1 LPLQKNQEIRMAA
14 SAPPAAHPTGL
25 DPKVLAD
32 AVEDVTRRM
41 AALAPQ
47 LLEKQAAD
55 LESQLQD
62 EFGVQKAFGEV
73 VQKMVSDPQKII
85 EAQSKYAAD
94 VGTLWQ
100 QYLASATGQGPKL
113 EPLKDRRFSDEAWAA
128 NPWFDFLSRSYL
140 LTAEHMKNAVAG
152 VDGVSPQT
160 KAKAMY
166 YTRQM
171 LDAAS
176 PSNFA
181 LTNPQVLKATADTG
195 GENLLKGLKNMLRDI
210 EKGKGALSI
219 AMTDTN
225 AFELGRNVASTP
237 GKVVFQNDLIQLLM
251 YQPSTKTV
259 NKRPLLIVPPWI
271 NKYYI
276 LDLQPKNSFIKWA
289 VDQGHTVFVISWV
302 MPDQKLSKKT
312 FDDYMLEG
320 PIAAT
325 EAIAKCTG
333 EKEVNA
339 IGYCLGGTL
348 LASTLGY
355 LTAKKDTRIR
365 TATFFT
371 SLIDFAK
378 PGDLGVYVDESQVD
392 ALEKRMQKRGGY
404 LEGSEMAGTF
414 NMLRANDLIWSFY
427 VHNYLLGKDPF
438 PFDLLYWNSDAT
450 RMPMAMHL
458 TYLREMYIKNKLVV
472 PGGVTLAGTPI
483 DLSKVKTPAYFISTV
498 EDHIAPWA
506 TTYTGARTLG
516 GPNKFVLGGSGHIAG
531 IVNPPAANKYGY
543 WTNEK
548 LVPKAEDWLAAATKH
563 EGSWWADW
571 DRWIKS
577 HNKEKPV
584 PARIPGDALRGGKL
598 KPLQD
603 APGSFAKLRL
613 DKQA

>member
-1 LPLQKNQEIRMAA
+1 
-14 SAPPAAHPTGL
+14 
-25 DPKVLAD
+25 
-32 AVEDVTRRM
+32 
-41 AALAPQ
+41 
-47 LLEKQAAD
+47 
-55 LESQLQD
+55 
-62 EFGVQKAFGEV
+62 
-73 VQKMVSDPQKII
+73 
-85 EAQSKYAAD
+85 
-94 VGTLWQ
+94 
-100 QYLASATGQGPKL
+100 
-113 EPLKDRRFSDEAWAA
+113 
-128 NPWFDFLSRSYL
+128 
-140 LTAEHMKNAVAG
+140 
-152 VDGVSPQT
+152 
-160 KAKAMY
+160 MY
-166 YTRQM
+166 YTRQII
-171 LDAAS
+171 DAVS

-195 GENLLKGLKNMLRDI
+195 GENLVKGMKNMLRDM

-219 AMTDTN
+219 SMTDTN
-225 AFELGRNVASTP
+225 AFEMGKNVASTP
-237 GKVVFQNDLIQLLM
+237 GKVVFQNDLMQLLM

-259 NKRPLLIVPPWI
+259 LKRPLLIIPPWI

-302 MPDQKLSKKT
+302 MPDAKLAKKT

-320 PIAAT
+320 PLAAMD
-325 EAIAKCTG
+325 AIAKCSG

-348 LASTLGY
+348 LACTLGY
-355 LTAKKDTRIR
+355 LTAKKDNRIR

-378 PGDLGVYVDESQVD
+378 PGDLGVYVDEAQVD
-392 ALEKRMQKRGGY
+392 ALEKRMHKRGGY
-404 LEGSEMAGTF
+404 MEGSEMAGTF

-458 TYLREMYIKNKLVV
+458 FYLREMYIKNRLVQ
-472 PGGVTLAGTPI
+472 PGGVTLDGTPI
-483 DLSKVKTPAYFISTV
+483 DLSKVKSPAYFISTV

-516 GPNKFVLGGSGHIAG
+516 GANKFVLGGSGHIAG

-543 WTNEK
+543 WTNAK
-548 LVPKAEDWLAAATKH
+548 LVPKAEDWLAGATKH
-563 EGSWWADW
+563 DGSWWTDW
-571 DRWIKS
+571 DKWIRS
-577 HNKEKPV
+577 HNPEKPV
-584 PARIPGDALRGGKL
+584 PARVPGDALRGGKL
-598 KPLQD
+598 KALED

-613 DKQA
+613 DK

>member
-1 LPLQKNQEIRMAA
+1 MTTH
-14 SAPPAAHPTGL
+14 PAAATHTIHP
-25 DPKVLAD
+25 DVLAQ
-32 AVEDVTRRM
+32 ALADVARRA

-47 LLEKQAAD
+47 LMEKQAAD
-55 LESQLQD
+55 LESQMQD

-73 VQKMVSDPQKII
+73 MQKMLADPQKLI
-85 EAQSKYAAD
+85 EVQGQYMAD
-94 VGTLWQ
+94 LGSLWQ
-100 QYLASATGQGPKL
+100 KSLAATSGQGPKL
-113 EPLKDRRFSDEAWAA
+113 EPLKDRRFSDEAWSA

-140 LTAEHMKNAVAG
+140 LGAEHMKDVVSK

-160 KAKAMY
+160 RAKAMY
-166 YTRQM
+166 YTRQIV
-171 LDAAS
+171 DAVS

-181 LTNPQVLKATADTG
+181 LTNPQVLKATTDSG
-195 GENLLKGLKNMLRDI
+195 GENLVRGMQNMLRDM

-219 AMTDTN
+219 AMTDTK
-225 AFELGRNVASTP
+225 AFEMGKNVASTP
-237 GKVVFQNDLIQLLM
+237 GKVVFQNDLMQLLM

-259 NKRPLLIVPPWI
+259 GKRPLMIIPPWI

-289 VDQGHTVFVISWV
+289 VDCGHTVFVISWV
-302 MPDQKLSKKT
+302 MPDAKLSKKT

-320 PIAAT
+320 PLAAMA
-325 EAIAKCTG
+325 AIAKCTG

-348 LASTLGY
+348 LACTLGY
-355 LTAKKDTRIR
+355 LTAKKDNRIR

-378 PGDLGVYVDESQVD
+378 PGDLGVYVDEAQVD

-404 LEGSEMAGTF
+404 MEGSEMAGTF

-458 TYLREMYIKNKLVV
+458 FYLREMYIKNRLVQ

-483 DLSKVKTPAYFISTV
+483 DLSKVKAPAYFISTV

-516 GPNKFVLGGSGHIAG
+516 GASKSAEGQNKFVLGGSGHIAG
-531 IVNPPAANKYGY
+531 IVNPPTSNKYGY
-543 WTNEK
+543 WTNAK
-548 LVPKAEDWLAAATKH
+548 LVPEASEWLAGATKH
-563 EGSWWADW
+563 DGSWWTDW
-571 DRWIKS
+571 DKWIKS
-577 HNKEKPV
+577 HNPEKPV
-584 PARIPGDALRGGKL
+584 PARVPGDALRGGKL
-598 KPLQD
+598 KALED

-613 DKQA
+613 DK